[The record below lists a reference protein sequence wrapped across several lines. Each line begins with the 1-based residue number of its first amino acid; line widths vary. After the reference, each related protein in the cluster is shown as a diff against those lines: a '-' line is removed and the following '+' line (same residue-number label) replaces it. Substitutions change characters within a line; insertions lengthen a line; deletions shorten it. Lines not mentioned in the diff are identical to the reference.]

1 MVKRL
6 RHLVFG
12 FMIVF
17 AACVTVNIYFPAAAI
32 QKAADEIVD
41 DVRGTGDQ
49 KQPQPEEKK
58 NDKQSGII
66 DSIRQFAGPKE
77 AYAQINVEVSTPA
90 IRSLKQA
97 MKDNFP
103 QLKPFYDRGAIGEN
117 NMGLVEQR
125 DAGSLNLKEKA
136 DLNRF
141 VGQENNNRNALY
153 SEIMRAN
160 KLGADSL
167 PKIQRLFANSWRD
180 KSQPGWWIQNDGGG
194 WEKKR

>member
-1 MVKRL
+1 
-6 RHLVFG
+6 
-12 FMIVF
+12 
-17 AACVTVNIYFPAAAI
+17 
-32 QKAADEIVD
+32 
-41 DVRGTGDQ
+41 
-49 KQPQPEEKK
+49 
-58 NDKQSGII
+58 
-66 DSIRQFAGPKE
+66 
-77 AYAQINVEVSTPA
+77 
-90 IRSLKQA
+90 
-97 MKDNFP
+97 
-103 QLKPFYDRGAIGEN
+103 
-117 NMGLVEQR
+117 MGLVEQR

-141 VGQENNNRNALY
+141 MGQENNNRSALY

>member
-1 MVKRL
+1 MVKKL
-6 RHLVFG
+6 RHLALG
-12 FMIVF
+12 FVIVF

-32 QKAADEIVD
+32 QKAADDIVD
-41 DVRGTGDQ
+41 DVRGTKDQ
-49 KQPQPEEKK
+49 KQPAPEEKK
-58 NDKQSGII
+58 NDKQSGIM
-66 DSIRQFAGPKE
+66 DSIRGLIGPKE
-77 AYAQINVEVSTPA
+77 AHAQINIEVSTPA

-97 MKDNFP
+97 LKDNFP
-103 QLKPFYDRGAIGEN
+103 QLKPFYDKGAIGEN
-117 NMGLVEQR
+117 SMGFVEQR

-141 VGQENNNRNALY
+141 MGQENNNRNALY
-153 SEIMRAN
+153 SEIMKAN

-167 PKIQRLFANSWRD
+167 PKIQKIFANSWRE

>member
-41 DVRGTGDQ
+41 DVRGTKDQ
-49 KQPQPEEKK
+49 KQPQQEEKK

-117 NMGLVEQR
+117 NVGLVEQR

-141 VGQENNNRNALY
+141 VGQENNNRSALY

>member
-1 MVKRL
+1 MVKKL
-6 RHLVFG
+6 RHLALG
-12 FMIVF
+12 FVILF
-17 AACVTVNIYFPAAAI
+17 AACVTVNIYLPAAAI

-41 DVRGTGDQ
+41 DVRGTKEE
-49 KQPQPEEKK
+49 KQPEPQKK

-66 DSIRQFAGPKE
+66 DTIRGIAGPTE
-77 AYAQINVEVSTPA
+77 AHAQINAEVSTPA
-90 IRSLKQA
+90 IRGLKQA

-103 QLKPFYDRGAIGEN
+103 QLKPFYDKGAIGEN
-117 NMGLVEQR
+117 NAGLVEQR
-125 DAGSLNLKEKA
+125 DAGGLNLKEKA

-141 VGQENNNRNALY
+141 MGQENNNRNALY
-153 SEIMRAN
+153 GEIMKAN

-167 PKIQRLFANSWRD
+167 PKIQRIFANSWRE

>member
-1 MVKRL
+1 MVKKL
-6 RHLVFG
+6 RHLTLG

-41 DVRGTGDQ
+41 DVRGIREE
-49 KQPQPEEKK
+49 KQPEGKK
-58 NDKQSGII
+58 NDKQSSII
-66 DSIRQFAGPKE
+66 DSIRGFVGPRE
-77 AYAQINVEVSTPA
+77 AQAQINVEVSTPA
-90 IRSLKQA
+90 IRGLKQA
-97 MKDNFP
+97 MKDNFA
-103 QLKPFYDRGAIGEN
+103 QLKPFYDKGAIGEN
-117 NMGLVEQR
+117 NTGFVEQR

-141 VGQENNNRNALY
+141 LGQENNNRNALY
-153 SEIMRAN
+153 GEIMKAN

-167 PKIQRLFANSWRD
+167 PKIQKIFANSWRE

>member
-1 MVKRL
+1 MVKKL
-6 RHLVFG
+6 RHLALG
-12 FMIVF
+12 FAILF

-41 DVRGTGDQ
+41 DVRGTKEE
-49 KQPQPEEKK
+49 KQPEPQKK
-58 NDKQSGII
+58 NDKQSSII
-66 DSIRQFAGPKE
+66 DSIRGFVGPRE
-77 AYAQINVEVSTPA
+77 AQAQINAEVSTPA
-90 IRSLKQA
+90 IRGLKQA

-103 QLKPFYDRGAIGEN
+103 QLKPFYDKGAIGEN
-117 NMGLVEQR
+117 NAGFVEQR
-125 DAGSLNLKEKA
+125 DAGGLNLKEKA

-141 VGQENNNRNALY
+141 MGQENNNRNALY
-153 SEIMRAN
+153 GEIMKAN

-167 PKIQRLFANSWRD
+167 PKIQKIFANSWRE